1 MDGDDKLMSTI
12 WVHRINVIIPTA
24 DIGGINA
31 LWTIIA
37 PGGDAEARSFGVPL
51 SADGNDPAT
60 HTSISTAATETMRL
74 LMVDA
79 FAVELAGAIISSQ
92 PYTQNDWTPL
102 LAANGLQV
110 IQPKDI

>member
-1 MDGDDKLMSTI
+1 MDGDDKLMGTI

-24 DIGGINA
+24 DNAAKNA

-37 PGGDAEARSFGVPL
+37 PEGDVEARSFGVPL

-92 PYTQNDWTPL
+92 PYTENDWAAL
-102 LAANGLQV
+102 LTANRLQV